1 MRREQPSSRRPDSRR
16 RQPNTGFVEKRIPWM
31 PLEREPWKPAP
42 YDRADVAAFRAFADG
57 RAEPYQQALVLDWI
71 LKACGTSENPFRPG
85 QDGARD
91 TDFASGKQFIGQQIL
106 KLMHLRWP
114 DEDQGEQG

>member
-1 MRREQPSSRRPDSRR
+1 MRRVSPISRRPEGRR
-16 RQPNTGFVEKRIPWM
+16 KPTNTGFVEKRIPWM
-31 PLEREPWKPAP
+31 PLERDPWLPAP
-42 YDRADVAAFRAFADG
+42 YDKSDVAAFRAFAEG

-71 LKACGTSENPFRPG
+71 LKACGTHENPFRPG

-91 TDFASGKQFIGQQIL
+91 SDFAMGKQSIGQQML

-114 DEDQGEQG
+114 DEDQGERG